1 MFFAGSNRVRL
12 AGLEDSIS
20 GVGVGLIMLERGELR
35 GSLRGVRPTY
45 QAERSSLH
53 VKSFEAARVFKR
65 LSREQRWR
73 VEGGE

>member
-53 VKSFEAARVFKR
+53 VKSFEGPRGSLRDLLEKR
-65 LSREQRWR
+65 DEK
-73 VEGGE
+73 